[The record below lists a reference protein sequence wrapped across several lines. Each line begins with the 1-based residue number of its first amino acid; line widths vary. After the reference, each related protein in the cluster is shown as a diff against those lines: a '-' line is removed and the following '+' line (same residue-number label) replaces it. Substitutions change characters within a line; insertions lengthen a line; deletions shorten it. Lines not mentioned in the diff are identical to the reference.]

1 MSKMGELHAEITEL
15 IEQGM
20 SEKFIAIML
29 NVPIDLVRDVFD
41 ERMALEEMNY
51 YEIGRAHV

>member
-20 SEKFIAIML
+20 SEKFIAVML
-29 NVPIDLVRDVFD
+29 NVPIDLVRQVFD
-41 ERMALEEMNY
+41 DRMALEELNY
-51 YEIGRAHV
+51 YDPLD

>member
-20 SEKFIAIML
+20 SEKFIAVML
-29 NVPIDLVRDVFD
+29 NVPLELVHQVYED
-41 ERMALEEMNY
+41 RMSLEQLNY
-51 YEIGRAHV
+51 YDTVD

>member
-20 SEKFIAIML
+20 SEKFIAVML
-29 NVPIDLVRDVFD
+29 NVPLDLVQQVYD
-41 ERMALEEMNY
+41 ERMSLEQLNY
-51 YEIGRAHV
+51 YDSVD

>member
-20 SEKFIAIML
+20 SEKFISVVL
-29 NVPIDLVRDVFD
+29 NVPLELVHQVYD
-41 ERMALEEMNY
+41 ERMCLEQLNY
-51 YEIGRAHV
+51 YDSVD

>member
-20 SEKFIAIML
+20 SEKFIAVML
-29 NVPIDLVRDVFD
+29 NVPLEMVRQVYD
-41 ERMALEEMNY
+41 ERMALEQLNY
-51 YEIGRAHV
+51 YDTLD

>member
-51 YEIGRAHV
+51 YDPLD

>member
-20 SEKFIAIML
+20 SEKFIAVAL
-29 NVPIDLVRDVFD
+29 NVPLDLVRDVFD

-51 YEIGRAHV
+51 YDPLD